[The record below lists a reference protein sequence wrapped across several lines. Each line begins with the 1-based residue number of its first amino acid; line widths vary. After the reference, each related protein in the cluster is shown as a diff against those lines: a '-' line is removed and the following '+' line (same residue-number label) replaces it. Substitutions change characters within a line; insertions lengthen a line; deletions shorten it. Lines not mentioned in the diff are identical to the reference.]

1 MKRLIAALMISAL
14 PATALPASALDLSA
28 MTEDERAA
36 FGAAVRANLMENPE
50 VLVEAINELEAR
62 QVADAARSDQELA
75 STHAEALFADGASW
89 IGGNPDGSVP
99 MAMFIDYRC
108 GVCRQ
113 FNAEVLEAVEQ
124 DGDIRL
130 VMKEFPILGPESE
143 MASRFAVAVLQ
154 TAGDDAYLA
163 AHNALMEMRGQVSEG
178 SLRQIAGRIGV
189 EVDEVMNRM
198 ETESVSAVL
207 RANRELADAMAIQ
220 GTPTFV
226 IGDRMLRGM
235 PRDGL
240 EGTIAAVRA
249 EG

>member
-1 MKRLIAALMISAL
+1 MKRLIAALMIS
-14 PATALPASALDLSA
+14 ALPASALDLSA

-36 FGAAVRANLMENPE
+36 FGAAVRSYLMENPQ

-62 QVADAARSDQELA
+62 QVAEAARSDQELA
-75 STHAEALFADGASW
+75 STHAEALFQDGASW
-89 IGGNPDGSVP
+89 IGGNPEGSVE

-113 FNAEVLEAVEQ
+113 FNAEVLDAVEE

-154 TAGDDAYLA
+154 AAGDEAYLA
-163 AHNALMEMRGQVSEG
+163 AHNALMEMRGQVSED

-189 EVDEVMNRM
+189 DADDIVNRM
-198 ETESVSAVL
+198 ETESVTAVL

-226 IGDRMLRGM
+226 IGDQMLRGM

-240 EGTIAAVRA
+240 GPTIAAVRA